1 MVRRTGEAFHDRA
14 LELHEARDRASE
26 EIERLEREE
35 RYLAQQ
41 VRDAQDQVR
50 YYERLLGKLRRDW
63 GPAARLPQ
71 IFRKLG

>member
-14 LELHEARDRASE
+14 LELREARNRASE

-63 GPAARLPQ
+63 GRPARLPE